1 MLGSLSRLA
10 RAVPAAARQLGVEAR
25 RHMSIHK
32 MTRLRVACN
41 SGAKEIQC
49 IGHVRNVAPGMLGG
63 AIRAVVKSA
72 KHGGRV
78 SKKDIVAAVIV
89 RMKGRHMRADGT
101 EVRFQENAAVLMK
114 RDLSG
119 PIGTRVI
126 GPVARELRA
135 GKFMKI
141 AMMASRSV

>member
-1 MLGSLSRLA
+1 MLVSAMRLA
-10 RAVPAAARQLGVEAR
+10 ASAPAAAQSLGEAAR
-25 RHMSIHK
+25 RHMSIHR
-32 MTRLRVACN
+32 MTRLRVADN

-49 IGHVRNVAPGMLGG
+49 IGHDRNKAPGRLGD

-72 KHGGRV
+72 KSGGRV

-89 RMKGRHMRADGT
+89 RMKGRHTRADGT

-119 PIGTRVI
+119 PIGTRVL

-135 GKFMKI
+135 GRFMKLV
-141 AMMASRSV
+141 MMASRSV